1 MNQTVP
7 SAHIHP
13 GRNSVFDRAFFR
25 WLKAYSAD
33 WFATAALGLFVV
45 IIVGSVFANAFA
57 PHDPFQQNLLMRLK
71 PPVGFEGGLWRYPFG
86 TDLLGRDILSR
97 VMYGGRWSLGIG
109 FAVVLIGGAVGTIVG
124 LLTGYFGGRIDAAV
138 MRYIDFQTS
147 IPYFLLALTIMAAI
161 GPGVR
166 NLVIVLSI
174 GSWPLFA
181 RFARSIMLSL
191 KSQAF
196 IEAARVGGAKEMTIM
211 VRHAFPNILS
221 PLTTLST
228 LELSR
233 IILSEAGLS
242 YLGMGVQPPNPA
254 WGLMVSEAHDYVAT
268 ANWAVTIPGLF
279 ILLTVLSI
287 NICANRL
294 RRSTD
299 PLQRG
304 RA

>member
-1 MNQTVP
+1 MSSTVDAP
-7 SAHIHP
+7 YIVP
-13 GRNSVFDRAFFR
+13 RYRRLLDWLRAF
-25 WLKAYSAD
+25 SSD
-33 WFATAALGLFVV
+33 WFATGALGLFVV
-45 IIVGSVFANAFA
+45 IILGAVFANILA
-57 PHDPFQQNLLMRLK
+57 PHDPFHQNLLMRLK
-71 PPVGFEGGLWRYPFG
+71 PPVGLSGGSWSYPFG

-97 VMYGGRWSLGIG
+97 IMYGGRWSLGIG
-109 FAVVLIGGAVGTIVG
+109 FAVVLVGGTVGTVVG
-124 LLTGYFGGRIDAAV
+124 LLTGYFGGWIDAAV

-161 GPGVR
+161 GPGAR
-166 NLVIVLSI
+166 NLIIVLAI

-191 KSQAF
+191 KHQAF
-196 IEAARVGGAKEMTIM
+196 IEAARVGGANEMTIM
-211 VRHAFPNILS
+211 VRHAFPNMLS

-233 IILSEAGLS
+233 VILSEAGLS
-242 YLGMGVQPPNPA
+242 YLGMGVQPPSPA

-268 ANWAVTIPGLF
+268 ANWTVTIPGFF

-287 NICANRL
+287 NIFANRL